1 VGKPVQVPIKHL
13 SIASNFKRKKFD
25 TEAIHVYVSAA
36 AAVGR
41 GSQSQI

>member
-25 TEAIHVYVSAA
+25 TEAIHVYVSATPSA
-36 AAVGR
+36 MRQR
-41 GSQSQI
+41 G